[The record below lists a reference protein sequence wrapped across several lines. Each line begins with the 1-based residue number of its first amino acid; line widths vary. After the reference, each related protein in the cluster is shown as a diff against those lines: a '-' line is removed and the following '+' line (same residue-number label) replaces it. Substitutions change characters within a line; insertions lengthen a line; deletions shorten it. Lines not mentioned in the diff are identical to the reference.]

1 MSSVPTS
8 LEPSLER
15 DSLRRGLR
23 AVSTAFKT
31 GLSGL
36 KVASFWLAIVL
47 PFAYFPLLLGGLT
60 GGQLVVF
67 VALLATNALA
77 FVLGHDYDPAPS
89 SS

>member
-23 AVSTAFKT
+23 AVSTAFRT
-31 GLSGL
+31 SLRGL

-47 PFAYFPLLLGGLT
+47 PFAYFPLLFGGLT
-60 GGQLVVF
+60 GGEFGAFVVLVAV
-67 VALLATNALA
+67 NALA
-77 FVLGHDYDPAPS
+77 FVLGHDYDPSPS
-89 SS
+89 SA